1 MKFIYQ
7 LIFILI
13 PLMGF
18 AQPNYHWHHLNQGNS
33 LGNPQIGI
41 LNGIVIDSSS
51 NKLITYGAFDNNSTI
66 CHIAEWDG
74 QQSWSQYGTYIQF
87 DSFTSEIFTA
97 LFHHDTLFLGVH
109 SGSDNCPVSRPEPGL
124 IYFNGSQIC
133 NVNGGFC
140 RTTAGGNF
148 VYSLLNFEDTL
159 YAAGNFR
166 GANCMN
172 FIGDTTNLIAKYN
185 GNEFVSIGT
194 GINNGVSGVF
204 TAGRIHKLY
213 EANSNIIL
221 VGVFDFVGSQQQSN
235 IAVTDGEN
243 WLPITE
249 FPWVIL
255 DVIQWNNDLYIL
267 SDALYKLVGNTWIQ
281 VAQFSNG
288 ANPGF
293 VESMEIFNGELVV
306 GGGFTSVNGF
316 PANSIAKYDGVT
328 WDNMDGGTI
337 SAFKQVKDLLSWNG
351 SLYAC
356 GRFDQMGTVQ
366 ANKIARWGLTTSITE
381 AEKLVVLKVLT
392 NPCHEQIKISLG
404 PTSTPL
410 AFELLDVSGRF
421 ILKGNFNSGTNEINI
436 DGLSA
441 GVYIIHQKQK
451 KFKPVRVLVY

>member
-13 PLMGF
+13 PLMGLS
-18 AQPNYHWHHLNQGNS
+18 QPNYHWHHLNQGNS

-74 QQSWSQYGTYIQF
+74 QLSWTQYGSYIQF
-87 DSFTSEIFTA
+87 DSFTNEIFTA
-97 LFHHDTLFLGVH
+97 LFYHDTLFLGAH

-140 RTTAGGNF
+140 RTTGGGIF

-166 GANCMN
+166 GANCLN

-185 GNEFVSIGT
+185 GSEFVSIGT
-194 GINNGVSGVF
+194 GINNGVSGLF
-204 TAGRIHKLY
+204 TVARIHKLY
-213 EANSNIIL
+213 ASNFYVY
-221 VGVFDFVGSQQQSN
+221 VGGIFDYAGGQPQSF
-235 IAVTDGEN
+235 IAKTDGNN
-243 WLPITE
+243 WFTLPNPIA
-249 FPWVIL
+249 PVYDI
-255 DVIQWNNDLYIL
+255 ISWNSDLYML

-293 VESMEIFNGELVV
+293 ATCMEIFNGELVI

-316 PANSIAKYDGVT
+316 PANGIAKYNGVT
-328 WDNMDGGTI
+328 WDNMDGGTNSAI
-337 SAFKQVKDLLSWNG
+337 SYVKDLLSWNG

-366 ANKIARWGLTTSITE
+366 ANKIARWGLTTSIVE
-381 AEKLVVLKVLT
+381 VEKLIDLKLVT

-404 PTSTPL
+404 NTASPL
-410 AFELLDVSGRF
+410 PFELLDIGGRL
-421 ILKGNFNSGTNEINI
+421 ILNGNLNSGSNAINI
-436 DGLSA
+436 EGLNA
-441 GVYIIHQKQK
+441 GVYTIHQQQK
-451 KFKPVRVLVY
+451 KFKPVRVLVF